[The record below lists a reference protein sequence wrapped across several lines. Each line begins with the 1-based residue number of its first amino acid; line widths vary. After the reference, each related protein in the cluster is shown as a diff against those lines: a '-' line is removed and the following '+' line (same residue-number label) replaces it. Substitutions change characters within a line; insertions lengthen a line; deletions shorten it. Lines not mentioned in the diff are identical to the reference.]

1 MSWTGG
7 ITASSLSG
15 TTQTLTP
22 DVADRH
28 KYTIASFTVP
38 KAGIYKFELYG
49 SGGEIAY
56 ARNVAGNG
64 YEQRATGGSGGYTSY
79 SLDLQPSTV
88 IHLACGGAGS
98 CSFISSSAPT
108 NTSNA
113 LTTVLPVNVYAVAG
127 GGGTGGATHD
137 NNNLTGY
144 NCIRGAG
151 GNGGGESGTAGE
163 DGREAK
169 GGAAGTATTGYAYGK
184 GDIDSGWG
192 AEGDYYG
199 SGGYAGEGWYGG
211 RAGGGSAYSN
221 GARAGGGGGGSG
233 YIQNKSLGTMTTGGG
248 ATEGKLGYIRITYQ
262 GPAQL
267 PVMFNGT
274 AVTKINFNGTD
285 VTHVVFNGTQIY

>member
-7 ITASSLSG
+7 ITASSASG

-22 DVADRH
+22 DVTDRH
-28 KYTIASFTVP
+28 KYTIASFSVP

-49 SGGEIAY
+49 SGGQAAY
-56 ARNVAGNG
+56 ASSGDG

-108 NTSNA
+108 NASNA
-113 LTTVLPVNVYAVAG
+113 LTTVPQANVYAVAG
-127 GGGTGGATHD
+127 GGGTGGTTHD
-137 NNNLTGY
+137 KNNYTGY

-211 RAGGGSAYSN
+211 RAGGGSAYSG

-233 YIQNKSLGTMTTGGG
+233 YMQNSSLGVMTTGGG
-248 ATEGKLGYIRITYQ
+248 ATEGNLGYIRITYL
-262 GPAQL
+262 GPKTI
-267 PVMFNGT
+267 PVVFNGDNTIKKVIFNGT
-274 AVTKINFNGTD
+274 EIS
-285 VTHVVFNGTQIY
+285 HVVFNGTQIY